1 MILSIMLYNYL
12 LFWGGYAFIIVHVL
26 FYLLLCL
33 IDTLRILEIFLI
45 ALQIDI
51 IMGLFLGYASLFA
64 KTLYKEVDL
73 DFDFTIILS
82 M

>member
-1 MILSIMLYNYL
+1 
-12 LFWGGYAFIIVHVL
+12 
-26 FYLLLCL
+26 
-33 IDTLRILEIFLI
+33 
-45 ALQIDI
+45 
-51 IMGLFLGYASLFA
+51 MGLFLGYASLFA